1 MSVFNVKNLVI
12 YRLTRDIDF
21 NNLEEQLLPLKY
33 EPCGSQDI
41 SRFGFI
47 PPMGIGKSE
56 CLTHLVNDQMLI
68 SLYKEDKI
76 IPAQVIKDETQKKVS
91 KLELDQGRR
100 LKKTERDSIRDEVVH
115 ELLPRAFSKY
125 TRFDVWINITD
136 SLIIGLVSSPR
147 RAEDCFALLRK
158 ALGSLPV
165 VPLTMKEP
173 IELTLTEWVRS
184 GQLPKGFVFGEQS
197 EMKAILEEGGIAKY
211 TKQDLVSDEIQ
222 TNIEAGKLVTK
233 LSLGYED
240 RVTFCIDDSFIL
252 SKLKFDAAFLEKNDD
267 IGMED
272 YNQRF
277 DADFF
282 LIISELNVLIK
293 ALIGSLGG
301 EAKL

>member
-1 MSVFNVKNLVI
+1 MSTFNVKNLVI

-33 EPCGSQDI
+33 EPCGSLDMQ
-41 SRFGFI
+41 RFGFI
-47 PPMGIGKSE
+47 PPLGIGNSD
-56 CLTHLVNDQMLI
+56 CLTHKVNDQMLI
-68 SLYKEDKI
+68 SLYKEDKML
-76 IPAQVIKDETQKKVS
+76 PTPVINNALNKKIE
-91 KLELDQGRR
+91 KLEADQGRR
-100 LKKTERDSIRDEVVH
+100 LKKTERQAIKDEVIQ

-136 SLIIGLVSSPR
+136 GLIIGLASSPR
-147 RAEDCFALLRK
+147 RVEECFAMLRK

-165 VPLTMKEP
+165 VPLTMKDP

-184 GQLPKGFVFGEQS
+184 GQLPKGFVLGEQS

-240 RVTFCIDDSFIL
+240 RVTFCIDDSFVL
-252 SKLKFDAAFLEKNDD
+252 SKLKFDAAFLETNDD

-282 LIISELNVLIK
+282 LIVSELNILIK
-293 ALIGSLGG
+293 ALIDSLGG

>member
-33 EPCGSQDI
+33 KPCSSLDMSQ
-41 SRFGFI
+41 FGFI
-47 PPMGIGKSE
+47 PPLGIGKSE
-56 CLTHLVNDQMLI
+56 CLTHRVNDQMLI
-68 SLYKEDKI
+68 SLYKEEKMLPTPVINNALNKKI
-76 IPAQVIKDETQKKVS
+76 E
-91 KLELDQGRR
+91 KLEADQGRR
-100 LKKTERDSIRDEVVH
+100 LKKTERQAIKDEVIQ

-125 TRFDVWINITD
+125 TRFDVWVNLTD
-136 SLIIGLVSSPR
+136 GFIAALVSSHR
-147 RAEDCFALLRK
+147 RAEECFAMIRK
-158 ALGSLPV
+158 ALGSLPI
-165 VPLTMKEP
+165 VPLTMKDP

-252 SKLKFDAAFLEKNDD
+252 SKLKFDAAFLETNDD

-282 LIISELNVLIK
+282 LIISELNILIK
-293 ALIGSLGG
+293 ALIDSLGG

>member
-1 MSVFNVKNLVI
+1 MSTFNVKNLVI

-21 NNLEEQLLPLKY
+21 NNLEEQLSLFKY
-33 EPCGSQDI
+33 KPCGSLDMSQ
-41 SRFGFI
+41 FGFI
-47 PPMGIGKSE
+47 PPLGIGKSE
-56 CLTHLVNDQMLI
+56 CLTHQVNDQMLI

-91 KLELDQGRR
+91 KLELDQGRK
-100 LKKTERDSIRDEVVH
+100 LKKTERDSIKDEVIH

-125 TRFDVWINITD
+125 TRFDVWINITER
-136 SLIIGLVSSPR
+136 LIIGLVSSPR
-147 RAEDCFALLRK
+147 RVEDCFALLRK

-165 VPLTMKEP
+165 VSLTMKDP

-211 TKQDLVSDEIQ
+211 TKQDLISDEIQ
-222 TNIEAGKLVTK
+222 TNIESGKLVTK

-252 SKLKFDAAFLEKNDD
+252 SKLKFDAAFLETNDD

-282 LIISELNVLIK
+282 LMVSELNILIK
-293 ALIGSLGG
+293 SLIDSLGG

>member
-1 MSVFNVKNLVI
+1 MIVSGLI

-47 PPMGIGKSE
+47 PPLGIGKSE
-56 CLTHLVNDQMLI
+56 CLTHQVNDQMLI
-68 SLYKEDKI
+68 SLYKEEKI

-100 LKKTERDSIRDEVVH
+100 LKKTERDSIRDEVIH

-136 SLIIGLVSSPR
+136 RLIIGLVSSPR

-165 VPLTMKEP
+165 VPLTTKDP

-197 EMKAILEEGGIAKY
+197 EMKAVLEEGGIAKY
-211 TKQDLVSDEIQ
+211 TKQDLISDEVQ

-282 LIISELNVLIK
+282 LIVSELNILIK
-293 ALIGSLGG
+293 ALIDSLGG

>member
-1 MSVFNVKNLVI
+1 MSTFNVKNLII
-12 YRLTRDIDF
+12 YRITRDIDF

-33 EPCGSQDI
+33 KPCSSLDMSQ
-41 SRFGFI
+41 FGFI
-47 PPMGIGKSE
+47 PPLGIGKSE
-56 CLTHLVNDQMLI
+56 CLTHRVNDQMLI
-68 SLYKEDKI
+68 SLYKEEKMLPTPVINNALNKKI
-76 IPAQVIKDETQKKVS
+76 E
-91 KLELDQGRR
+91 KLEADQGRR
-100 LKKTERDSIRDEVVH
+100 LKKTERQAIKDEVIQ

-125 TRFDVWINITD
+125 TRFDVWVNLTD
-136 SLIIGLVSSPR
+136 GFIAALVSSPR

-165 VPLTMKEP
+165 VPLTMKDP

-252 SKLKFDAAFLEKNDD
+252 SKLKFDAAFSEKNDD

-282 LIISELNVLIK
+282 LIISELNILIK

>member
-12 YRLTRDIDF
+12 YHLTRDIDF

-47 PPMGIGKSE
+47 PPLGIGKSE
-56 CLTHLVNDQMLI
+56 CLTHRVNDQMLI

-76 IPAQVIKDETQKKVS
+76 IPAQVIKDQTQKKVS

-100 LKKTERDSIRDEVVH
+100 LKKTERDSIKDEVIH

-136 SLIIGLVSSPR
+136 GFIVALVSSPR

-165 VPLTMKEP
+165 APLTMKDP

-233 LSLGYED
+233 LSLGYKD

-282 LIISELNVLIK
+282 LIISELNILIK

>member
-47 PPMGIGKSE
+47 PPLGIGKSE
-56 CLTHLVNDQMLI
+56 CLTHRVNDQLLI
-68 SLYKEDKI
+68 SLYKEEKI

-91 KLELDQGRR
+91 KLELDQGRK
-100 LKKTERDSIRDEVVH
+100 LKKTERDSIRDEVIH

-136 SLIIGLVSSPR
+136 GFIAALVSSPR

-165 VPLTMKEP
+165 VPLTTKDP

-282 LIISELNVLIK
+282 LIISELNILIK
-293 ALIGSLGG
+293 ALIDSLGG

>member
-21 NNLEEQLLPLKY
+21 NNLEEQLSLFKY
-33 EPCGSQDI
+33 KPCGSLDMSQ
-41 SRFGFI
+41 FGFI
-47 PPMGIGKSE
+47 PPLGIGKSE
-56 CLTHLVNDQMLI
+56 CLTHRVNDQMLI
-68 SLYKEDKI
+68 SLYKEEKT

-100 LKKTERDSIRDEVVH
+100 LKKTERDSIRDEVIR

-125 TRFDVWINITD
+125 TRFDVWVNLTD
-136 SLIIGLVSSPR
+136 GFIAALVSSHR
-147 RAEDCFALLRK
+147 RAEECFAMIRK
-158 ALGSLPV
+158 AIGSLPV
-165 VPLTMKEP
+165 VPLTMKDP
-173 IELTLTEWVRS
+173 IELTLTEWVRI
-184 GQLPKGFVFGEQS
+184 GQLPKGFVLGEQS

-252 SKLKFDAAFLEKNDD
+252 SKLKFDAAFLETNDD

-282 LIISELNVLIK
+282 LIISELNILIK

>member
-47 PPMGIGKSE
+47 PPLGIGKSE
-56 CLTHLVNDQMLI
+56 CLTHRVNDQMLI
-68 SLYKEDKI
+68 SLYKEEKI
-76 IPAQVIKDETQKKVS
+76 IPAQVIKDQTQKKVS
-91 KLELDQGRR
+91 KLELDQGRK

-136 SLIIGLVSSPR
+136 GFIAALVSSPR

-165 VPLTMKEP
+165 VPLTTKDP

-282 LIISELNVLIK
+282 LIISELNILIK
-293 ALIGSLGG
+293 ALIDSLGG

>member
-47 PPMGIGKSE
+47 PPLGIGKSE
-56 CLTHLVNDQMLI
+56 CLTHQVNDQMLI
-68 SLYKEDKI
+68 SLYKEEKI

-100 LKKTERDSIRDEVVH
+100 LKKTERDSIRDEVIH

-136 SLIIGLVSSPR
+136 RLIIGLVSSPR

-165 VPLTMKEP
+165 VPLTTKDP

-197 EMKAILEEGGIAKY
+197 EMKAVLEEGGIAKY
-211 TKQDLVSDEIQ
+211 TKQDLISDEVQ

-282 LIISELNVLIK
+282 LIVSELNILIK
-293 ALIGSLGG
+293 ALIDSLGG

>member
-33 EPCGSQDI
+33 EPCGSLDMSQ
-41 SRFGFI
+41 FGFI
-47 PPMGIGKSE
+47 PPLGIGKSE
-56 CLTHLVNDQMLI
+56 CLTHQVNDQMLI
-68 SLYKEDKI
+68 SLYKEEKI

-91 KLELDQGRR
+91 KLELDQGRK

-136 SLIIGLVSSPR
+136 GFIAALVSSPR

-165 VPLTMKEP
+165 VPLTTKDP

-197 EMKAILEEGGIAKY
+197 EMKAILGEGGIAKY
-211 TKQDLVSDEIQ
+211 TKQDLISDEIQ

-233 LSLGYED
+233 LSLGYEG
-240 RVTFCIDDSFIL
+240 RTTFCIDDSFVL
-252 SKLKFDAAFLEKNDD
+252 SKLKFDAVFLEKNDD

-282 LIISELNVLIK
+282 LIISELNILIK
-293 ALIGSLGG
+293 ALIDSLGG

>member
-47 PPMGIGKSE
+47 PPLGIGKSE
-56 CLTHLVNDQMLI
+56 CLTHRVNDQMLI

-136 SLIIGLVSSPR
+136 NLIIGLVSSPR

-165 VPLTMKEP
+165 VPLTTKDP

-197 EMKAILEEGGIAKY
+197 EMKAVLEEGGIAKY
-211 TKQDLVSDEIQ
+211 TKQDLISDEVQ

-252 SKLKFDAAFLEKNDD
+252 SKLKFDAAFLETNDD

-282 LIISELNVLIK
+282 LIISELNILIK
-293 ALIGSLGG
+293 ALIDSLGG

>member
-1 MSVFNVKNLVI
+1 MSTFNVKNLVI

-33 EPCGSQDI
+33 KPCGSLDMSQ
-41 SRFGFI
+41 FGFI
-47 PPMGIGKSE
+47 PPLGIGKSD
-56 CLTHLVNDQMLI
+56 CLTHRVNDQLLI
-68 SLYKEDKI
+68 SLYKEEKI
-76 IPAQVIKDETQKKVS
+76 IPAQVIKDETQKKVT
-91 KLELDQGRR
+91 KLELDQGRK

-136 SLIIGLVSSPR
+136 GLIIGLVSSPR

-158 ALGSLPV
+158 ALSSLPV
-165 VPLTMKEP
+165 VPLTMQDP
-173 IELTLTEWVRS
+173 IELTLTEWVRN
-184 GQLPKGFVFGEQS
+184 GQLPKGFVLGEQS

-211 TKQDLVSDEIQ
+211 TKQDLISDEIQ
-222 TNIEAGKLVTK
+222 TNIHAGKLVTK

-240 RVTFCIDDSFIL
+240 RVTFCIDDSFVL
-252 SKLKFDAAFLEKNDD
+252 SKLKFDTAFLETNDD

-282 LIISELNVLIK
+282 LIVSELNILIK
-293 ALIGSLGG
+293 ALIDSLGG